1 MFNIVWSV
9 FIEEMLPAAMR
20 KPKMMAFVATLLS
33 PIVWVYDQF
42 AAQRTRNLADASVT
56 PQVFSLQKTLN
67 DRYDARE
74 RRIVID
80 SSIPKQ
86 VYIYTEQERR
96 PQYLPMTLSVGIATD
111 FVIEVPNELY
121 ARQSEIT
128 NTVRLYALP
137 SKKFK
142 IILI

>member
-1 MFNIVWSV
+1 MFDIVWSR
-9 FIEEMLPAAMR
+9 FTEGMLPAILR
-20 KPKMMAFVATLLS
+20 KPKIMAFVAALLS
-33 PIVWVYDQF
+33 PIVWIYDQF
-42 AAQRTRNLADASVT
+42 AANRTRNIADASVT

-67 DRYDARE
+67 DRYDAQE
-74 RRIVID
+74 RRIVVD

-111 FVIEVPNELY
+111 FVIEVPNALY
-121 ARQSEIT
+121 ARQNEIA
-128 NTVRLYALP
+128 NTTRLYALP